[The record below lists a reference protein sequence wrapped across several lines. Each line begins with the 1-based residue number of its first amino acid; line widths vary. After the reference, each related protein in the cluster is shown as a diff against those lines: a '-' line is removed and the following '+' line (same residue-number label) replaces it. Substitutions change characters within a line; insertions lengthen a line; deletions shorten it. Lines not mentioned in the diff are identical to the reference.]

1 MRSDEELMRAYKRGD
16 AAALRELFERYAPIL
31 LGFLARGLHEREM
44 ARDLVQQTFVQVHR
58 ARFDFDES
66 RRFRPWLFTIAL
78 NLRREYFRARR
89 RRPELLAGDLLS
101 ELGGGPAGQEWVD
114 ARRSVV
120 WALERIPSDQRE
132 VIELHWFEGLSF
144 PEVAQY
150 LGIGVAAA
158 KVRAHRGYNHLR
170 GLLSHGPGP
179 EKGGNRRSGGGT

>member
-1 MRSDEELMRAYKRGD
+1 MQSDEELMRAYKRGD
-16 AAALRELFERYAPIL
+16 AAALQLLFQRYSAIL
-31 LGFLARGLHEREM
+31 SGFLARGMQEPEA
-44 ARDLVQQTFVQVHR
+44 ARDLLQQTFVQVHR

-66 RRFRPWLFTIAL
+66 RVFRPWLFTIAL
-78 NLRREYFRARR
+78 NLRREYFRTKR
-89 RRPELLAGDLLS
+89 RRPELLAGDALS
-101 ELGGGPAGQEWVD
+101 ELGGGPAGHERME

-120 WALERIPSDQRE
+120 WALERIPTDQRE

-170 GLLSHGPGP
+170 GLLSPGPGP
-179 EKGGNRRSGGGT
+179 DKGSNRSGGGGT